1 MKFMLFVCADR
12 AFFDRERDAPES
24 DRPDE
29 PMPWVD
35 ELDAAGI
42 RLDGDE
48 LSPYYNATT
57 VRVRGGEVLLG
68 DGPFAETKEV
78 IAGYDIIDCADLDE
92 AIAIAARHPVAAGGV
107 IEIRPFR
114 PSQG

>member
-1 MKFMLFVCADR
+1 MKFMLFVCIDPAIYDKRPADL
-12 AFFDRERDAPES
+12 ADS
-24 DRPDE
+24 DE
-29 PMPWVD
+29 PFPWVE

-48 LSPYYNATT
+48 LRPYTDAKT
-57 VRVRGGEVLLG
+57 VRVRDGRTLVV

-92 AIAIAARHPVAAGGV
+92 AIAIAARHPVAEGGS
-107 IEIRPFR
+107 IEIR
-114 PSQG
+114 